1 MHEEPTADTQ
11 NASDES
17 QEYTEK
23 LIGEIN
29 NLIARINR
37 LRACIALY
45 LVSKDL
51 NDRKFPF
58 RETSG

>member
-1 MHEEPTADTQ
+1 MHEEPTPDTQ

-17 QEYTEK
+17 QEDTEK

-29 NLIARINR
+29 NLIARIKR

-45 LVSKDL
+45 LVSNDL
-51 NDRKFPF
+51 NDRKFP
-58 RETSG
+58 